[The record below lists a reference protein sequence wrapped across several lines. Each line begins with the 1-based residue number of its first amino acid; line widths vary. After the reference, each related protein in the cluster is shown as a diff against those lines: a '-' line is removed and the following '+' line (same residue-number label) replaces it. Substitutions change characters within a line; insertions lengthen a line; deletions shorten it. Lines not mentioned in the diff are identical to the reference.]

1 MLGLCLEA
9 AARMNSDSKD
19 DDNDGIDIAGLTLLF
34 QKAQLEKPVAG
45 QNIEKLVKAWLS
57 GGSPS
62 SSPPPLL
69 SLQPLQRVLDVQ
81 VTVAPVPV
89 GQARVGND
97 CWAISLAL
105 LMMSLPLLLELI
117 NAMVALADEYE
128 CPVIRAF
135 SQMCISHGK
144 VSGAEFSQL
153 VETFIITLNISAIL
167 YGEQHDSMEIFSTVV
182 TRINNEAYDAC
193 MNDESTTRT
202 TLTGNILQLL
212 AHLKFDTLIASTIS
226 SCLCGKCEQI
236 HLIEGHSALFSSVSS
251 TTALRMTPGAFSNPI
266 GVGKLETI
274 SNALNCELNNIS
286 SYPCTVVGCTG
297 QREKHDVTTMTSFP
311 TLLFVRNQLQ
321 ELDTLDGA
329 LDNLNRQYTLV
340 GVLKKTGDMRGGG
353 GHYYVITKRK
363 GVFFIVDD
371 DRVTKID
378 DNLTP
383 LDTLRDIAKLEGTS
397 VVYVYELVSIADP
410 VGDDGVEIIETT
422 TPPADAGPPL
432 LVSFLL
438 SPPEVAKV
446 ITAAISQVEISA
458 LKRLQPVEGCPGGL
472 THEDLVNLMTPYSWL
487 TGEHISEWA
496 RRINRE
502 VLGRDSEHPLLRVYS
517 SYFYTALRMGPD
529 GYEYKRGSPRADRG
543 PFQYKSL
550 ALPINIMCGNPLLRG
565 TNTFRCNHWAVLYI
579 DLQSRVIYYLDTMT
593 FRKNSAGKWV
603 RNVSEDDAKKVAN
616 FGLRWLKDVH
626 DDYFQTPLIG
636 EWELRSTPTTFPRQ
650 IDGSS
655 CGLYVAGLLQFLSFG
670 VIPTSDN
677 LTVFSVEKSLEWR
690 ARMVVKLVVPVV
702 TKGGGGGDGV
712 RVGDI
717 SGRGKDVVS
726 APRAAKKRSAR
737 EARIAASDEIASS
750 GRGAAASRGGMSG
763 SGSGEKRAR
772 TSNVEKVS
780 EGEDD
785 KEVGGSGKAVERG
798 GGGGGVDSD
807 SVGFGNNP
815 PKPPAR
821 KRRITL
827 TPAEAKAARAAFK
840 LKINTAIDT
849 VAAAKANFIKEKDE
863 EKDKGKGK
871 DPVASFKKVSMVQ
884 LQIFLRYC
892 RNASMT
898 YSASTTGNKSAL
910 IDRVLNLADD
920 ITLSRVQDSDSED
933 GEGGDNDAS
942 EEDDDL

>member
-1 MLGLCLEA
+1 
-9 AARMNSDSKD
+9 
-19 DDNDGIDIAGLTLLF
+19 
-34 QKAQLEKPVAG
+34 
-45 QNIEKLVKAWLS
+45 
-57 GGSPS
+57 
-62 SSPPPLL
+62 
-69 SLQPLQRVLDVQ
+69 
-81 VTVAPVPV
+81 
-89 GQARVGND
+89 
-97 CWAISLAL
+97 
-105 LMMSLPLLLELI
+105 
-117 NAMVALADEYE
+117 
-128 CPVIRAF
+128 
-135 SQMCISHGK
+135 
-144 VSGAEFSQL
+144 
-153 VETFIITLNISAIL
+153 
-167 YGEQHDSMEIFSTVV
+167 
-182 TRINNEAYDAC
+182 
-193 MNDESTTRT
+193 
-202 TLTGNILQLL
+202 
-212 AHLKFDTLIASTIS
+212 
-226 SCLCGKCEQI
+226 
-236 HLIEGHSALFSSVSS
+236 
-251 TTALRMTPGAFSNPI
+251 
-266 GVGKLETI
+266 
-274 SNALNCELNNIS
+274 
-286 SYPCTVVGCTG
+286 
-297 QREKHDVTTMTSFP
+297 
-311 TLLFVRNQLQ
+311 
-321 ELDTLDGA
+321 
-329 LDNLNRQYTLV
+329 
-340 GVLKKTGDMRGGG
+340 
-353 GHYYVITKRK
+353 
-363 GVFFIVDD
+363 
-371 DRVTKID
+371 
-378 DNLTP
+378 
-383 LDTLRDIAKLEGTS
+383 
-397 VVYVYELVSIADP
+397 
-410 VGDDGVEIIETT
+410 
-422 TPPADAGPPL
+422 
-432 LVSFLL
+432 
-438 SPPEVAKV
+438 
-446 ITAAISQVEISA
+446 
-458 LKRLQPVEGCPGGL
+458 
-472 THEDLVNLMTPYSWL
+472 
-487 TGEHISEWA
+487 
-496 RRINRE
+496 
-502 VLGRDSEHPLLRVYS
+502 
-517 SYFYTALRMGPD
+517 MGPD